1 VDNAW
6 LRMEQPTNLMM
17 ITGVLVFD
25 RPLDFQRL
33 QAVYQA
39 RLLRYRRFR
48 QRVVQTLRGNYWE
61 LDAEFDLRRHLH
73 RRALPG
79 AADKAELEA
88 LASDLQS
95 TPLDFSKPLWQ
106 LDYVEN
112 YRDGSALIVRL
123 HHCIAD
129 GIAMIYVL
137 LSMADGAGEARVT
150 PSRAAPRPERDVLG
164 RLFAP
169 VTGTVESVLRLAR
182 RTLTEGGRLLLH
194 PMRLYGYL
202 GQGAGAA
209 RELANLALMSQE
221 PATVLQARPGV
232 NKRVAWAEPLPLAEV
247 KAVGKALGCSVND
260 VLLAAASGALREYL
274 LGRNGEMGADLNLR
288 AAVPV
293 NLRPLKDAHK
303 LGNYFGLV
311 LLELPVGEASPLAR
325 LYRLHHTMAGLKNS
339 TQPVV
344 TFALLGLLG
353 LVPAALQLP
362 TLNYLSRKAT
372 AVMTNVPGPN
382 DALYLAGGRLSEM
395 MFWVPQAG
403 EITLGMSI
411 LSYHGRVHFG
421 LTVDERAVPDP
432 HALLA
437 RFGQEFEQLA
447 LIALL
452 GGGSRPPDAAGF
464 ARRFGLQDTTT
475 D

>member
-25 RPLDFQRL
+25 EPLDFARL
-33 QAVYQA
+33 CSVYRE

-61 LDAEFDLRRHLH
+61 DDPDFDLRRHLH

-79 AADKAELEA
+79 AADKAELEE
-88 LASDLQS
+88 LASDLRS
-95 TPLDFSKPLWQ
+95 TPLDFSRPLWQ
-106 LDYVEN
+106 VDYVDN
-112 YRDGSALIVRL
+112 YQGGSALIIRL

-137 LSMADGAGEARVT
+137 LSMADDAEHVAVT
-150 PSRAAPRPERDVLG
+150 PARAAPRPERDVLG

-169 VTGTVESVLRLAR
+169 VTGTVETVLRLAR
-182 RTLTEGGRLLLH
+182 QGLREGSRLLFD
-194 PMRLYGYL
+194 PARLVGYL

-209 RELANLALMSQE
+209 WELANLALMAQE
-221 PATVLQARPGV
+221 PDTALQARPGV
-232 NKRVAWAEPLPLAEV
+232 TKRVAWAEPLPLDEV

-260 VLLAAASGALREYL
+260 VLLAAASGALGRYL
-274 LGRNGEMGADLNLR
+274 AGRGETVAADLSLR

-293 NLRPLKDAHK
+293 NLRPLKDAHQ

-311 LLELPVGEASPLAR
+311 LLDLPVGEVNPLAR
-325 LYRLHHTMAGLKNS
+325 LYRLRDTMAGLKNS

-353 LVPAALQLP
+353 MVPAALQLP

-372 AVMTNVPGPN
+372 AVMTNVPGPGE
-382 DALYLAGGRLSEM
+382 ALYLAGGRLGEM

-403 EITLGMSI
+403 EVTLGMSI
-411 LSYHGRVHFG
+411 LSYNGRVHFG
-421 LTVDERAVPDP
+421 LTVDEQAVPEP
-432 HALLA
+432 AVLLA
-437 RFGQEFEQLA
+437 RFAEEFEQLA

-452 GGGSRPPDAAGF
+452 GTGRHPPEAADF
-464 ARRFGLQDTTT
+464 ARRFGLTDTT
-475 D
+475 